1 MMEPLKPREQEVYD
15 YICQV
20 LRRSG
25 FAPTVREIQD
35 ALGIKSTCTVHS
47 YLDRLEQ
54 KGYIKKSP
62 GKSRTIRTSEVES
75 QVRSETVHIPLV
87 GQVAA
92 GTPILA
98 VENIERHIDFQF
110 TGRAYN
116 PSELYALRVKG
127 NSMINV
133 GIHSGDIII
142 VKKQSHAE
150 NGQIVVALI
159 EDEATVK
166 TFYRE
171 NGRFRLQPEND
182 TMQPIIVKELMVLGR
197 VVACIKY
204 FD

>member
-1 MMEPLKPREQEVYD
+1 MEQLKPKEQEMYD

-47 YLDRLEQ
+47 YIDRLEQ

-62 GKSRTIRTSEVES
+62 GKSRTIRTSEVDS
-75 QVRSETVHIPLV
+75 QVRGETVRIPLV

-98 VENIERHIDFQF
+98 TENIERHIDFQF

-116 PSELYALRVKG
+116 PNELYALRVKG
-127 NSMINV
+127 SSMIGV

-142 VKKQSHAE
+142 VRKQSHAE
-150 NGQIVVALI
+150 NGQIVVALL

-166 TFYRE
+166 TFYKE
-171 NGRFRLQPEND
+171 NGHFRLQPEND
-182 TMQPIIVKELMVLGR
+182 TMQPIIVKELAILGK

-204 FD
+204 FE

>member
-1 MMEPLKPREQEVYD
+1 MEPLKPKEQELYE

-25 FAPTVREIQD
+25 YSPTVREIMD
-35 ALGIKSTCTVHS
+35 ALDFKSTCTVNN
-47 YLDRLEQ
+47 YLDRLEA

-62 GKSRTIRTSEVES
+62 GKSRTIRTSEVDS
-75 QVRSETVHIPLV
+75 QVRSNSVKIPLV

-98 VENIERHIDFQF
+98 VENIERQIEFQF
-110 TGRAYN
+110 DGKAYN

-127 NSMINV
+127 DSMINV

-150 NGQIVVALI
+150 NGEIVVALI

-171 NGRFRLQPEND
+171 NGHFRLQPEND
-182 TMQPIIVKELMVLGR
+182 TMQPIIVNELMVLGR

>member
-1 MMEPLKPREQEVYD
+1 MYD

-35 ALGIKSTCTVHS
+35 ALGIKSTCTVHA

-75 QVRSETVHIPLV
+75 QVRSETVRIPLV

-98 VENIERHIDFQF
+98 TENIERHIDFQF
-110 TGRAYN
+110 TGRVYN

-127 NSMINV
+127 DSMINV

-171 NGRFRLQPEND
+171 NGQFRLQPEND
-182 TMQPIIVKELMVLGR
+182 MMQPIIVKELMVLGK